1 MDNIK
6 FLETGKKFSNIVTQL
21 KKECIEYLIEVTK
34 KYGYIEFDQVAGE
47 YICVGYDGGSHPEYA
62 SNLFSTVYSVGYDD
76 EKDELVVNI
85 EDCDGYKTDY
95 MTASEV
101 YTIAL
106 AVYDKMT
113 DKYAI
118 VETFNNSKKVIFTFD
133 KDLIRTEDLI
143 DLIEDS
149 LEDKV
154 NMVLNEEGEDASDTM
169 VNNLM
174 NGMSYKYGKYVW
186 DVIPSC

>member
-6 FLETGKKFSNIVTQL
+6 FLGTGEKFSNIATQL
-21 KKECIEYLIEVTK
+21 KKECIEYLIETTK
-34 KYGYIEFDQVAGE
+34 KYGLIEFDQEVDGE
-47 YICVGYDGGSHPEYA
+47 DICVGYDGGSHPEYA
-62 SNLFSTVYSVGYDD
+62 SNLFSTVYSVEYDD
-76 EKDELVVNI
+76 ENDELSVNI
-85 EDCDGYKTDY
+85 EDCDGYETEY

-106 AVYDKMT
+106 AVYYKMK

-118 VETFNNSKKVIFTFD
+118 VETFNNNKKVIFTFD

-154 NMVLNEEGEDASDTM
+154 NMILDEEGEDAFDTM

-174 NGMSYKYGKYVW
+174 NGMSYKYGNYVW
-186 DVIPSC
+186 EVV